1 MVVAMDYV
9 AMDQGPN
16 DISQKKLKM
25 DVHLTVADRIQ
36 AENINRISVKD
47 SGCNEKSLPANA
59 YQPWTSDDDQLL
71 TVMYRDKISTKE
83 IAKTLHR
90 GKGAISSRLKK
101 LKWRT

>member
-36 AENINRISVKD
+36 AEKAKVANLNRRAMV
-47 SGCNEKSLPANA
+47 G
-59 YQPWTSDDDQLL
+59 
-71 TVMYRDKISTKE
+71 E
-83 IAKTLHR
+83 IER
-90 GKGAISSRLKK
+90 
-101 LKWRT
+101 